1 MINCDCAILEWIG
14 KNDLKT
20 LHIIRRVIKLKKSS
34 ALKKGELIKRISDYY
49 VHFAVCK
56 IQTLYRSHTVNKK
69 CRTSLCPFTL
79 EKPEWPYFVN
89 KLDKVEHYYNLE
101 PLVNYLGTV
110 ESRNSIGEPRC
121 PISRKEFTKEQM
133 IEIKNLAFSKNF
145 KIMIPKRISR
155 SEIEKKAIRSLL
167 DDMVGEITDLISAFD
182 TTHTM
187 ENYRRT
193 IHTINNNLAPALLDN
208 YLKLKHFDP
217 EESSVYLQDSINT
230 INQEYDNSIKTHFLH
245 LFRVLSTS

>member
-1 MINCDCAILEWIG
+1 
-14 KNDLKT
+14 
-20 LHIIRRVIKLKKSS
+20 
-34 ALKKGELIKRISDYY
+34 
-49 VHFAVCK
+49 
-56 IQTLYRSHTVNKK
+56 
-69 CRTSLCPFTL
+69 
-79 EKPEWPYFVN
+79 
-89 KLDKVEHYYNLE
+89 
-101 PLVNYLGTV
+101 
-110 ESRNSIGEPRC
+110 
-121 PISRKEFTKEQM
+121 
-133 IEIKNLAFSKNF
+133 
-145 KIMIPKRISR
+145 MIPKRISR